1 MNRWENGS
9 VPMDG
14 TEMDYVAFGRGTE
27 TLVMLPGLGDGLRT
41 VRGMA
46 ATFALQFRQLGRRF
60 RVYSFSRKRVLREGS
75 TTADF
80 ADDLARAMEALGI
93 SGATVL
99 GVSQGG
105 MIAQWLTLRHPQL
118 VKRLILCVTLSRQN
132 AVMQGVVPRWIEWGE
147 QGDFRRIFIDTA
159 ERYYTEAYLKR
170 MRWMLPLAARLSRPE
185 DPQRFLIQARACLTH
200 DAYAELPRIAC
211 PTLVMGGGLDAI
223 VGTEAAGEI
232 AGQIAG
238 CEIRIWPEY
247 GHALNDE
254 AKDFQRCIVDFA
266 DAHP

>member
-1 MNRWENGS
+1 MKRWENGS

-27 TLVMLPGLGDGLRT
+27 ALVMIPGLGDGLRT

-46 ATFALQFRQLGRRF
+46 ATFALQYRELGRRF
-60 RVYSFSRKRVLREGS
+60 RVYCFSRKRVLQPGS

-80 ADDLARAMEALGI
+80 ADDLARAMEALGV

-132 AVMQGVVPRWIEWGE
+132 AAVQTVLPRWIGWAE

-159 ERYYTEAYLKR
+159 EKSYSAAYLQR
-170 MRWMLPLAARLSRPE
+170 MRWMLPLAARLSKPE
-185 DPQRFLIQARACLTH
+185 NPQRFLIQARSCLTH
-200 DAYAELPRIAC
+200 DAFAALPRIAC

-223 VGTEAAGEI
+223 VGPEAAGEM
-232 AGQIAG
+232 AGQIPG
-238 CEIRIWPEY
+238 SEMHIWPDY
-247 GHALNDE
+247 GHAAYEE
-254 AKDFQRCIVDFA
+254 AKDFQGRIVAFA

>member
-1 MNRWENGS
+1 MKRWENGS

-27 TLVMLPGLGDGLRT
+27 ALVMIPGLGDGLRT

-46 ATFALQFRQLGRRF
+46 ATFALQYRELGRRF
-60 RVYSFSRKRVLREGS
+60 RVYCFSRKRVLQPGS

-80 ADDLARAMEALGI
+80 ADDLARAMEALGV

-132 AVMQGVVPRWIEWGE
+132 AVVQTVLPRWIGWAE

-159 ERYYTEAYLKR
+159 EKSYSAAYLQR

-185 DPQRFLIQARACLTH
+185 NPQRFLIQARSCLTH
-200 DAYAELPRIAC
+200 DAFAALPRIAC

-223 VGTEAAGEI
+223 VGPEAAGEM
-232 AGQIAG
+232 AGQIPG
-238 CEIRIWPEY
+238 SEMHIWPDY
-247 GHALNDE
+247 GHAAYEE
-254 AKDFQRCIVDFA
+254 AKDFQGRIVAFA

>member
-1 MNRWENGS
+1 MKRWENGS

-14 TEMDYVAFGRGTE
+14 TEMDYIAFGRGTE
-27 TLVMLPGLGDGLRT
+27 PLVMLPGLGDGLRT

-46 ATFALQFRQLGRRF
+46 ATFALQYRELGRRF
-60 RVYSFSRKRVLREGS
+60 RVYCFSRKRVLQPRS

-80 ADDLARAMEALGI
+80 ADDLARAMKALGI

-105 MIAQWLTLRHPQL
+105 MIAQWLTLRHPKL

-132 AVMQGVVPRWIEWGE
+132 AVLQGVVPRWIEWGE

-170 MRWMLPLAARLSRPE
+170 MRWMLPLAARLSEPE
-185 DPQRFLIQARACLTH
+185 DPQRFLIQAQSCLTH
-200 DAYAELPRIAC
+200 DAFAELPRIAC
-211 PTLVMGGGLDAI
+211 PTLVLGGGLDAI
-223 VGTEAAGEI
+223 VGPEAAGEI
-232 AGQIAG
+232 AGQIHGSAMH
-238 CEIRIWPEY
+238 IWPDY
-247 GHALNDE
+247 GHAAYEE
-254 AKDFQRCIVDFA
+254 AKDFQGRIVAFA

>member
-1 MNRWENGS
+1 MKRWENGS

-27 TLVMLPGLGDGLRT
+27 PLVMIPGLGDGLRT

-46 ATFALQFRQLGRRF
+46 LTFSLTYRELGRRF
-60 RVYSFSRKRVLREGS
+60 RVYCFSRKRVLQPGS
-75 TTADF
+75 TTANF
-80 ADDLARAMEALGI
+80 ADDLARAMDALGI

-105 MIAQWLTLRHPQL
+105 MIAQWLALRHPQL
-118 VKRLILCVTLSRQN
+118 VKRLILCVTLARQN
-132 AVMQGVVPRWIEWGE
+132 AAVQGAVSPWIEWGE

-159 ERYYTEAYLKR
+159 EKSYSAAYLKR

-185 DPQRFLIQARACLTH
+185 DPQRFLIQARSCLTH

-211 PTLVMGGGLDAI
+211 PTLVMGGGQDVI
-223 VGTEAAGEI
+223 VGPEAAGEI

-238 CEIRIWPEY
+238 CEMHIWPGY
-247 GHALNDE
+247 GHAAYEE
-254 AKDFQRCIVDFA
+254 AKDFQRRIVDFA
-266 DAHP
+266 DAHA

>member
-1 MNRWENGS
+1 MKRWENGS

-14 TEMDYVAFGRGTE
+14 TEMDYIAFGRGTE
-27 TLVMLPGLGDGLRT
+27 PLVMLPGLGDGLRT

-46 ATFALQFRQLGRRF
+46 ATFALQYRELGRRF
-60 RVYSFSRKRVLREGS
+60 RVYCFSRKRVLREGS

-80 ADDLARAMEALGI
+80 ADDLARALETLGI

-132 AVMQGVVPRWIEWGE
+132 AVLQGVVPRWIEWGE

-170 MRWMLPLAARLSRPE
+170 MRWMLPLAARLSKPE
-185 DPQRFLIQARACLTH
+185 DPQRFLIQAQSCLTH
-200 DAYAELPRIAC
+200 DAFAELPRIAC
-211 PTLVMGGGLDAI
+211 PTLVLGGGLDAI
-223 VGTEAAGEI
+223 VGPEAAGEI
-232 AGQIAG
+232 AGQIVG
-238 CEIRIWPEY
+238 CEMRIWPEY